1 MGNITVQ
8 KPGRT
13 KQELLGCLD
22 SIKDRFKDD
31 ISDNNVTIE
40 KSADGYNM
48 NAEKKIL
55 FMNFWVKAQITAKE
69 NEFELSWDT
78 NAPES
83 RVEDAINRVKKVLED
98 C

>member
-8 KPGRT
+8 KPGKS
-13 KQELLGCLD
+13 KQELLGCLE

-48 NAEKKIL
+48 HAEKKIL
-55 FMNFWVKAQITAKE
+55 FMNFWVKAQIAAKDG
-69 NEFELSWDT
+69 EFELTWDT

-83 RVEDAINRVKKVLED
+83 RVEDAINHVKKVLED